1 MDENLEFWPEL
12 ARMNKTNERWAHLSK
27 LDADEQSEFMKQ
39 WFRERYEDPAERTP
53 FDSAEGGYIW
63 IFGGPYDAQEELEAQ
78 FSGVVP
84 DEVIAELA
92 EQLSDIMPWWARTS
106 DYEDDQDASL
116 WDISAN
122 ADARGT
128 FSDAIDAI
136 QEIIEMAPPPV
147 AERIHPLLYANAIT
161 ALEVYLADTF
171 IRKVVSDE
179 SSLRKFFQGTHG
191 LTKNV
196 SLEAFPSRE
205 SAASAARSAL
215 MKISWHNLGRV
226 ASLYRETLGITFTA
240 AVAALDTAVAICHD
254 IIHRNGKTK
263 DGIAHRLR
271 AQQVNDVISEAGALV
286 EMVEREYNTKFPHV
300 YLWPNGE
307 PDF

>member
-122 ADARGT
+122 ADR
-128 FSDAIDAI
+128 
-136 QEIIEMAPPPV
+136 
-147 AERIHPLLYANAIT
+147 
-161 ALEVYLADTF
+161 
-171 IRKVVSDE
+171 
-179 SSLRKFFQGTHG
+179 
-191 LTKNV
+191 
-196 SLEAFPSRE
+196 
-205 SAASAARSAL
+205 
-215 MKISWHNLGRV
+215 
-226 ASLYRETLGITFTA
+226 
-240 AVAALDTAVAICHD
+240 
-254 IIHRNGKTK
+254 
-263 DGIAHRLR
+263 
-271 AQQVNDVISEAGALV
+271 
-286 EMVEREYNTKFPHV
+286 
-300 YLWPNGE
+300 
-307 PDF
+307 